1 MAIRSTRNF
10 GRSSPISTVS
20 IYRGSQPRCS
30 IGELYRGARW
40 KARPGGALP
49 GGSMEGL
56 RHGGGAVQRRPEL
69 PSGRREHR
77 RVHAFGQRNFVQHLF
92 SDSFS
97 DDPHLRRSQ
106 PSRVRSGEWS
116 QEVHSVPCP
125 VELRSEQT
133 GRHPHSL
140 PSPSFLHHGLGASN
154 VRGSQQ
160 YRALTVPELM
170 QHMLDPKNIK
180 VIGVASFAVTFGNTG
195 ELNAFLR
202 RL

>member
-1 MAIRSTRNF
+1 
-10 GRSSPISTVS
+10 
-20 IYRGSQPRCS
+20 
-30 IGELYRGARW
+30 
-40 KARPGGALP
+40 
-49 GGSMEGL
+49 MEGF
-56 RHGGGAVQRRPEL
+56 RHGGAVQRRPEL

-77 RVHAFGQRNFVQHLF
+77 RVHAVGQRSFVQHLF
-92 SDSFS
+92 PDSVS

-106 PSRVRSGEWS
+106 PPRVRSGEWS

-160 YRALTVPELM
+160 YRALTMPELT
-170 QHMLDPKNIK
+170 QHMPDPRNMMC
-180 VIGVASFAVTFGNTG
+180 AADPRH
-195 ELNAFLR
+195 R
-202 RL
+202 RYLTAATLFRGRMSTKEVDEQMLYNKISSQC